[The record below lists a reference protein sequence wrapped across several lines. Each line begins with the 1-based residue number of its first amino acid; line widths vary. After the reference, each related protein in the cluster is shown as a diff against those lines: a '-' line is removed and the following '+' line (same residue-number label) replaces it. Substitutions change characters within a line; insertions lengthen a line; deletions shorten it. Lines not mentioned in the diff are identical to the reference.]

1 VYTIDKQTYLIYNQL
16 NSIKISKSRVDKSE
30 TEGVFAMPLTRD
42 VLTPQE
48 VAEYLQL
55 TPDTVYRYIREGRL
69 VASKLGRQYRVP
81 KENVE
86 LFLLATSVAGD
97 ARMRT
102 FSRQQVMEWLEDD
115 RIDEETRSIGQEF
128 LEALQGESQ

>member
-1 VYTIDKQTYLIYNQL
+1 
-16 NSIKISKSRVDKSE
+16 
-30 TEGVFAMPLTRD
+30 MPLTRD

-102 FSRQQVMEWLEDD
+102 FSRQQVREWLEDD
-115 RIDEETRSIGQEF
+115 RIDEEARSVGRELLGA
-128 LEALQGESQ
+128 LEGESR

>member
-1 VYTIDKQTYLIYNQL
+1 
-16 NSIKISKSRVDKSE
+16 
-30 TEGVFAMPLTRD
+30 MPLTRD

-55 TPDTVYRYIREGRL
+55 APETIYRYIPQGKL

-86 LFLLATSVAGD
+86 LFLLATSTAG
-97 ARMRT
+97 AAQVRA
-102 FSRQQVMEWLEDD
+102 FSRTLIAQWLEED
-115 RIDEETRSIGQEF
+115 RIGGDTRAIGDRLVDA
-128 LEALQGESQ
+128 LESS

>member
-1 VYTIDKQTYLIYNQL
+1 
-16 NSIKISKSRVDKSE
+16 
-30 TEGVFAMPLTRD
+30 MPLTKD

-69 VASKLGRQYRVP
+69 VASRLGRQYRIP
-81 KENVE
+81 KKNVE
-86 LFLLATSVAGD
+86 LFLLATSTAGD

-102 FSRQQVMEWLEDD
+102 FTRQQVAEWLEEDQ
-115 RIDEETRSIGQEF
+115 IDEETRSIGQE
-128 LEALQGESQ
+128 LLGSL

>member
-1 VYTIDKQTYLIYNQL
+1 
-16 NSIKISKSRVDKSE
+16 
-30 TEGVFAMPLTRD
+30 MPLTRD

-55 TPDTVYRYIREGRL
+55 APDTVYRYIKEGKL
-69 VASKLGRQYRVP
+69 VASKLGCQYRIP

-86 LFLLATSVAGD
+86 LFLLVTSVAGD

-102 FSRQQVMEWLEDD
+102 FSGQRVAEWLEED
-115 RIDEETRSIGQEF
+115 RVDEETQSIGQE
-128 LEALQGESQ
+128 LLAKLPNRSL